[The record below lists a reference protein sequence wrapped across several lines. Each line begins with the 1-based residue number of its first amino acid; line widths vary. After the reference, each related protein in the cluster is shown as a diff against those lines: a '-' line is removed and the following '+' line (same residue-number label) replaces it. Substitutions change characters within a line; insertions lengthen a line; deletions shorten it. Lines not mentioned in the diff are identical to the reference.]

1 MALTPE
7 QKAAWKKE
15 KAELEQRLAAEQ
27 ALLQKR
33 QEQIEQIDKAIHSI
47 EKKEKKEKIFR
58 IGLILLGVA
67 IEGGLVL
74 WYFVFR

>member
-7 QKAAWKKE
+7 QKAAWQKE

-33 QEQIEQIDKAIHSI
+33 QEQIEQIDQAIQSV
-47 EKKEKKEKIFR
+47 EKKEKREKIIR
-58 IGLILLGVA
+58 IGLVLLAAA

-74 WYFVFR
+74 WYFAFR

>member
-7 QKAAWKKE
+7 QKAAWLKE
-15 KAELEQRLAAEQ
+15 KAELDQRLAEEQ
-27 ALLQKR
+27 ALLHKR
-33 QEQIEQIDKAIHSI
+33 QEQIEQIDKAIQSV
-47 EKKEKKEKIFR
+47 EKKEKKEKIIR
-58 IGLILLGVA
+58 IGLVLLGLA

>member
-7 QKAAWKKE
+7 QKAAWQKE
-15 KAELEQRLAAEQ
+15 KAELEERLAAEQ

-33 QEQIEQIDKAIHSI
+33 QEQIEQIDQAIQSV
-47 EKKEKKEKIFR
+47 EKKEKKEKIIR
-58 IGLILLGVA
+58 IGLIILAVA
-67 IEGGLVL
+67 IEGGIAL